1 MKTAKVVSV
10 KGDGTFN
17 DLYKFD
23 VELDN
28 GDNAK
33 MYKKT
38 PQHWLEEGQEIN
50 YTINEKGTLKV
61 IREGWD
67 HKTLSNGSGGGS
79 SNFKKDNSVQEYII
93 KQSSLK
99 CAVDVC
105 ISQGLHST
113 EDILSRADAFKEW
126 VLEQEEKKE
135 EVPFS

>member
-61 IREGWD
+61 IRAY
-67 HKTLSNGSGGGS
+67 
-79 SNFKKDNSVQEYII
+79 NFKKDNSVQEYII